1 MFSKYMS
8 LGKVQWVGTEN
19 LKSLVL
25 EEKCLVWEAKGIEQ
39 CGLGTLHLPVN
50 GRCWECD
57 WTPWWVARRFVHSWL
72 PAILFP

>member
-25 EEKCLVWEAKGIEQ
+25 EEKCLVWEVKGIEQ
-39 CGLGTLHLPVN
+39 WSRDFAFTSQ
-50 GRCWECD
+50 W
-57 WTPWWVARRFVHSWL
+57 
-72 PAILFP
+72 